1 MACLK
6 TAPPTGEGGAG
17 PPLPSEALGETE
29 SKALN
34 AGQNIVSSTGPQP
47 PSGCLMAKSF
57 RSLSEARS
65 GCHQDPDRA
74 STR

>member
-34 AGQNIVSSTGPQP
+34 AGQNIVSSTDTPTP
-47 PSGCLMAKSF
+47 IWLLF
-57 RSLSEARS
+57 
-65 GCHQDPDRA
+65 PDRA